1 MTPTGLGVLQVEPTD
16 HCNLTCRMCAPHHE
30 GWPTVHGIP
39 KGFLDPALWARIVE
53 GFVADDLRFDHIIF
67 QWLGDP
73 SLHPRLG
80 ELVGLAA
87 RRLAGR
93 VGYLRIDTNG
103 ILLTPPRIDAL
114 LDGLPEAGPP
124 LLVVFTL
131 DAHRPETYLQVKGQ
145 DALLRVR
152 RHVRHLLRARRR
164 RRATVNLAVQ
174 FVVQPGT
181 EPEVADFVAYWRDAF
196 ACQGDPARFADEVQL
211 KRLSVGGGSAGQAE
225 ADARYEAATAGMATG
240 PLGASARL
248 LLWEQRPWQTDD
260 GHTGARTACPGLWY
274 TPVIRHDGV
283 LLLCCADLRSEMA
296 LGSLHERG
304 FLDLWQGRAATQRRL
319 EHLAGRFTGAC
330 AACGGINWYTLGAG
344 ARAAAEAR
352 GRELGLAPG

>member
-114 LDGLPEAGPP
+114 LDGLPEEGPP

-131 DAHRPETYLQVKGQ
+131 DAHRP
-145 DALLRVR
+145 
-152 RHVRHLLRARRR
+152 
-164 RRATVNLAVQ
+164 
-174 FVVQPGT
+174 
-181 EPEVADFVAYWRDAF
+181 
-196 ACQGDPARFADEVQL
+196 
-211 KRLSVGGGSAGQAE
+211 
-225 ADARYEAATAGMATG
+225 
-240 PLGASARL
+240 
-248 LLWEQRPWQTDD
+248 
-260 GHTGARTACPGLWY
+260 
-274 TPVIRHDGV
+274 
-283 LLLCCADLRSEMA
+283 
-296 LGSLHERG
+296 
-304 FLDLWQGRAATQRRL
+304 
-319 EHLAGRFTGAC
+319 
-330 AACGGINWYTLGAG
+330 
-344 ARAAAEAR
+344 
-352 GRELGLAPG
+352 